1 MNKPKILTIIPAR
14 KGSKGIPSKNKK
26 KILGKPLVGYSFEI
40 ASNLPD
46 NYYAYVSS
54 DDHEIIELA
63 KEYKIK
69 SNGIRPA
76 NLSSDN
82 ALTLDV
88 LKYELDFVEKN
99 DNIDFDAV
107 LLLQPTCPIRKLDHI
122 KEIEDIFIKNRMM
135 CSVVSI
141 KKIGSEHPFRMKVL
155 SNDNNQITNYID
167 QGFEDM
173 RPRQE
178 LPPVFIR
185 NGSIYLTPAASIRK
199 NISMVTDVAFGF
211 EMDEKFSV
219 NIDVYQDFLIAKY
232 YLEAEAG
239 IEPA

>member
-1 MNKPKILTIIPAR
+1 MNKPKVLTIIPAR

-26 KILGKPLVGYSFEI
+26 KILGKSLVEYSLEI
-40 ASNLPD
+40 ASNLPN
-46 NYYAYVSS
+46 NYYPYIST
-54 DDHEIIELA
+54 DDPEIIELTQ
-63 KEYKIK
+63 KYKIK
-69 SNGIRPA
+69 CNGIRPA
-76 NLSSDN
+76 DLSSDN

-88 LKYELDFVEKN
+88 LKYELDIIEKN
-99 DNIDFDAV
+99 DNMNFDAV

-122 KEIEDIFIKNRMM
+122 KEIQDIFIKNEMLS
-135 CSVVSI
+135 SVVSI
-141 KKIGSEHPFRMKVL
+141 KKIGAEHPFRMKIM
-155 SNDNNQITNYID
+155 SDENNQIMNYVD

-185 NGSIYLTPAASIRK
+185 NGSVYLTPAVSIRE

-211 EMDEKFSV
+211 VMDEKYSV
-219 NIDVYQDFLIAKY
+219 NIDAYEDFLIAKY